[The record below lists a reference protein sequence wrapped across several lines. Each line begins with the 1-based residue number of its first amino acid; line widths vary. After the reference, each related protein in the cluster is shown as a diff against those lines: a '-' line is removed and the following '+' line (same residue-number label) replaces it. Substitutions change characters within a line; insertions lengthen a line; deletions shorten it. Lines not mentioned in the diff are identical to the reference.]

1 MAHIAT
7 EFTCVYYATA
17 GTIFGTTEVYEL
29 GLSYISISIFKKI
42 HFLIEHIFLL
52 LFVIFFEKRIFL
64 KDSYTIFEG
73 KKWSPYTLLLAFL
86 SVDDYSFSPNTSMFT
101 ILLHVYIFKEN
112 FLKFDTIFARVL
124 QENINQFSPM
134 HFTATAQNVGRKKF
148 LKKKNLG

>member
-1 MAHIAT
+1 MIL
-7 EFTCVYYATA
+7 CYC
-17 GTIFGTTEVYEL
+17 GTIFGTTALYEL
-29 GLSYISISIFKKI
+29 GLSYLSISIFKTI
-42 HFLIEHIFLL
+42 HYLIEYIFW
-52 LFVIFFEKRIFL
+52 EKNFPHRFIYNFQR
-64 KDSYTIFEG
+64 E
-73 KKWSPYTLLLAFL
+73 KWSPYTLLLAFL

-148 LKKKNLG
+148 LKKILGWTRILMTC